1 MARLSPTRN
10 LLSAGSSRSAL
21 CLAAVPAF
29 FALSLLA
36 GCSSPDS
43 PPQQVQSSNP
53 NVTYRY
59 RGDNELL
66 QANQKANDYCAQYHS
81 VAQTAH
87 ISTESDG
94 SKTVVFD
101 CVAATTTVVPATQ
114 SLGSSMAY
122 SYTSDQ
128 DLLIASQNAQAYC
141 QANGSQRAV
150 TTTVLNTNGTKSLT
164 FQCVPQ

>member
-1 MARLSPTRN
+1 MAKISTTGN
-10 LLSAGSSRSAL
+10 SRSAL
-21 CLAAVPAF
+21 FLFAMPAL
-29 FALSLLA
+29 FATCLLA
-36 GCSSPDS
+36 GCASPDS

-66 QANQKANDYCAQYHS
+66 QADQKANAYCSQYHS
-81 VAQTAH
+81 IAQTAN
-87 ISTESDG
+87 IKTESDG

-101 CVAATTTVVPATQ
+101 CVASATTVVPATQ
-114 SLGSSMAY
+114 PLGSNMAY
-122 SYTSDQ
+122 SYTTDQ
-128 DLLIASQNAQAYC
+128 DLLVASQNAQTYC

-150 TTTVLNTNGTKSLT
+150 TTTVMNTDGTKSLS